1 MTENNDPKYRELV
14 TRIAQLEYRITKLEN
29 TQGQLENT
37 MTPGGYITEAFERVY
52 SEIDEFKAEV
62 KAEMK
67 EMRTELTEVNGKIDV
82 ILQHITGL
90 NKDNS
95 DS

>member
-1 MTENNDPKYRELV
+1 MTDNNDPKYRELI

-37 MTPGGYITEAFERVY
+37 MTPGGYITEAFDRVY
-52 SEIDEFKAEV
+52 SEIDQFKAEV
-62 KAEMK
+62 KAEM
-67 EMRTELTEVNGKIDV
+67 RELNAKIDV
-82 ILQHITGL
+82 ILQHVTGM

-95 DS
+95 DP